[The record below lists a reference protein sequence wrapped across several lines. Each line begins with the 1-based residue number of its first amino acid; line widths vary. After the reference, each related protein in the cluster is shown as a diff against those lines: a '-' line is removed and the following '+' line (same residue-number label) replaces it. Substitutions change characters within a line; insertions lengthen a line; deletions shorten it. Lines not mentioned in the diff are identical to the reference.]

1 MLRSRPLA
9 SATPVPRASA
19 RAALAPMLAL
29 LLVSAAG
36 LGPAAQAQAEVKAG
50 QGGWPPGLSAEARRS
65 FEAYELRVLE
75 AGREVEI
82 APAKM
87 PSAFV
92 GSVVVPIARET
103 LAANWPAV
111 REYADK
117 ALAALPVVAAGGLE
131 ARKATA
137 VFPPPEG
144 QEEFDRALALIGTRE
159 VSLAAIR
166 FWEPAVVAKAA
177 ASQILAQALGPE
189 DYARHSILSGFLSES
204 LARTTWQGEEALI
217 LAQGAWVVVFAYLR
231 TPRGLIFAKR
241 SWLFPRPGVGPDS
254 FK

>member
-9 SATPVPRASA
+9 SATPVRRASA
-19 RAALAPMLAL
+19 RAALGPLLAL
-29 LLVSAAG
+29 LLASAAG
-36 LGPAAQAQAEVKAG
+36 LGAAAQARAEVKAG

-92 GSVVVPIARET
+92 GSVMVPIARET

-231 TPRGLIFAKR
+231 TPKGLIFAKR